1 MADETFDASRTI
13 SAFLDAT
20 AAKRPAPGG
29 GSVTAL
35 VGALASAIGE
45 MVLAYSVGKKELA
58 AHEPALKRAIDE
70 LRRARAVM
78 LELMV
83 EDQIAFAAMATARKA
98 AKGQGDRDPAF
109 AAALLGC
116 IRVPQAIGATA
127 GAVLDLCGQLV
138 PMVNPL
144 LLSDLAVSAELAM
157 ATVRCAAY
165 NVRVNLPDV
174 SDAAEQDRFENA
186 TNSMVWRATERIQ
199 QVIPAIWNRQHG

>member
-13 SAFLDAT
+13 SQFLEAT
-20 AAKRPAPGG
+20 AARTPAPGG

-45 MVLAYSVGKKELA
+45 MVLNYSVGKKELA
-58 AHEPALKRAIDE
+58 EHEPALKAAIDE
-70 LRRARAVM
+70 LRRARAMM

-83 EDQIAFAAMATARKA
+83 EDQVAFSALSAARKN

-127 GAVLDLCGQLV
+127 YAVLDLCGQV
-138 PMVNPL
+138 APIVNKY
-144 LLSDLAVSAELAM
+144 LLSDLAVCAELAM
-157 ATVRCAAY
+157 ATLRCAAY

-174 SDAAEQDRFENA
+174 SDPAEHSHFEDMN
-186 TNSMVWRATERIQ
+186 NKMVWRATARIQ
-199 QVIPAIWNRQHG
+199 QVIPAIWSRLNG

>member
-1 MADETFDASRTI
+1 MADETFDASQTI
-13 SAFLDAT
+13 SAFLEAT
-20 AAKRPAPGG
+20 AARQPAPGG

-58 AHEPALKRAIDE
+58 AHEPELKRAIDE

-83 EDQIAFAAMATARKA
+83 EDQSAFKALTAARKV
-98 AKGQGDRDPAF
+98 AKDAGDRDPAF

-116 IRVPQAIGATA
+116 IRVPQAIGTTA
-127 GAVLDLCGQLV
+127 GAILDLCGQLV
-138 PMVNPL
+138 PMVNAF

-165 NVRVNLPDV
+165 NVRVNLSDV
-174 SDAAEQDRFENA
+174 SDPAEQDRFVNTTNA
-186 TNSMVWRATERIQ
+186 MVWRATARIQ
-199 QVIPAIWNRQHG
+199 QVIPAIWTRQHG